1 MAGQFQFDGIYSM
14 TFILVSKAVYWQRTT
29 LLTSCISQMGNLAK
43 LYDVGGNSSNVIGEN
58 EPVKICDVMFT
69 TQISTY

>member
-1 MAGQFQFDGIYSM
+1 
-14 TFILVSKAVYWQRTT
+14 
-29 LLTSCISQMGNLAK
+29 MGNLAK
-43 LYDVGGNSSNVIGEN
+43 LYDVRGNSSNVIGEN